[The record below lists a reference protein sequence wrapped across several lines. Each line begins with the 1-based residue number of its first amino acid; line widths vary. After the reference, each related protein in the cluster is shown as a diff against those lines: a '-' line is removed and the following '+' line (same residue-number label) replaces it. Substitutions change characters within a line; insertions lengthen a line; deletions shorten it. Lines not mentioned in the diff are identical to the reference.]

1 MDYATIKNLFIVQQ
15 RLMQALNE
23 NNHVNREHLHQALI
37 AMAQVIEDNEL
48 GDKFD
53 DIMEELM
60 QDQ

>member
-1 MDYATIKNLFIVQQ
+1 
-15 RLMQALNE
+15 MQALNE